1 MDQNTMST
9 DKSYFLRRGNTF
21 SITDSK
27 NLDIRD
33 ELPAGIY
40 RAQYDPDRGFFLQEV
55 GFSGAP
61 HRLYGSTSKLADRV
75 CAAFNERK
83 GTTGILLVGE
93 KGSGKT
99 MTARVI
105 SQRLLSHGIP
115 TVVISTGFAGDAFQ
129 HFLNSIT
136 QPCVFMFDEFEKVF
150 TDKDARTGMLSFFD
164 GLTQSKKLCIVTAN
178 EQNSISEFMI
188 NRPGRLLYRV
198 TFDCVDQETIR
209 DYCKDNL
216 KNTEQVPAI
225 EQLAEMIG
233 TFTFDMLV
241 NLVEEMN
248 RFNEPAFKAIRY
260 LNIRPSYAKS
270 VKYEVQIH
278 PVANPTDVVV
288 LNNIS
293 GFNPQ
298 HFGENTNLNV
308 EFYTHPHNA
317 APPEGH
323 DKISKYNIGHVEGH
337 RWYDVYLGA
346 EDIVQNNPRS
356 RGTKFIK
363 DGFEFVVFAKKH
375 ETIDPFFHL

>member
-1 MDQNTMST
+1 MNDN
-9 DKSYFLRRGNTF
+9 KSYFLRRGNTF

-27 NLDIRD
+27 SLDIRD

-55 GFSGAP
+55 GFSDAP
-61 HRLYGSTSKLADRV
+61 HRLYGSTSKLAERV

-83 GTTGILLVGE
+83 GTTGVLLVGE

-115 TVVISTGFAGDAFQ
+115 TVIISTGFAGDAFQ

-136 QPCVFMFDEFEKVF
+136 QPCAFIFDEFEKVF

-198 TFDCVDQETIR
+198 TFDCVDPETIR

-225 EQLAEMIG
+225 EQLAEMVG

-248 RFNEPAFKAIRY
+248 RFDEPAFKAIRY
-260 LNIRPSYAKS
+260 LNIRPGYTKS
-270 VKYEVQIH
+270 VKYEVQIN
-278 PVANPTDVVV
+278 PIANPTELVI

-298 HFGENTNLNV
+298 HFGKNTNMNV
-308 EFYTHPHNA
+308 EFYTYPRNA

-323 DKISKYNIGHVEGH
+323 DNISKYNIGHVENH
-337 RWYDVYLGA
+337 RWYYVYLEV
-346 EDIVQNNPRS
+346 EDIVQNNPGS
-356 RGTKFIK
+356 RGTKFVK

-375 ETIDPFFHL
+375 ENTDPFFHL